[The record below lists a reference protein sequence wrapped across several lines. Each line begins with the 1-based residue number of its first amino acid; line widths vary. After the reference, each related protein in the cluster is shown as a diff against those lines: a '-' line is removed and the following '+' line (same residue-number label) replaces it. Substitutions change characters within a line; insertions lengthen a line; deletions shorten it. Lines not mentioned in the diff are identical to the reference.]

1 MTSHSQTGLSRRRLV
16 QLAAGAGVAGMLP
29 LARPAIAQAKPIK
42 VGLLLPYSGTYA
54 QLGEA
59 ITRAMELYVKQN
71 GGAVAGRAVTF
82 VKLDDES
89 EPPKAPE
96 LTTKLVQGEKVDVL
110 VGTVHSGVAMAMS
123 KIAREDG
130 LPTLIP
136 NAGADQLTRSLCAK
150 NIFRTSFGNGQ
161 VGLATGRSMLEAG
174 IKKAVSFTW
183 KYAAG
188 DESVGGF
195 RESFVAGGGQVV
207 KDITVP
213 FPSVEFQ
220 SALAEI
226 ASLKPDAVYS
236 FFAGGG
242 ALKFIKDYAAAGLNK
257 SIPLWGAGFLTD
269 GVEQAAGSA
278 GDGVKTV
285 LHYADDLDNP
295 ENKAFRAAFE
305 AAYKTPADVY
315 AVQGWDTMQLLALGL
330 NAVGGDVAKRDALF
344 GAMSKASFKS
354 PRGPFRLS
362 AANNPIQNFYLRE
375 LKGGKNVLVKT
386 VATDFADPGTGCR
399 LAS

>member
-1 MTSHSQTGLSRRRLV
+1 MHQTLSRRRL
-16 QLAAGAGVAGMLP
+16 LALAGAGTATLALP
-29 LARPAIAQAKPIK
+29 FPRPALAQAKAIK
-42 VGLLLPYSGTYA
+42 VGVMLPYSGTYA

-59 ITRAMELYVKQN
+59 ITRAMELYIKQQ
-71 GGAVAGRAVTF
+71 GGTLGGRAIDF
-82 VKLDDES
+82 VKVDDES

-96 LTTKLVQGEKVDVL
+96 LATKLIQGEKVDVII
-110 VGTVHSGVAMAMS
+110 GTVHSGVAMGMA
-123 KIAREDG
+123 KIAREAG
-130 LPTLIP
+130 TPMLIP
-136 NAGADQLTRSLCAK
+136 NAGVNALTRQLCSK
-150 NIFRTSFGNGQ
+150 EIFRASFGNSQ
-161 VGLATGRSMLEAG
+161 VGLATGKAMVDAG

-195 RESFVAGGGQVV
+195 AESFKAGGGEVI

-220 SALAEI
+220 SAIAEI

-236 FFAGGG
+236 FMAGGG
-242 ALKFIKDYAAAGLNK
+242 AAKFIKDYAAANLK
-257 SIPLWGAGFLTD
+257 ASIQLWGPGFLTD
-269 GVEQAAGSA
+269 GVEQAVGAA

-305 AAYKTPADVY
+305 AAYKVPADVY
-315 AVQGWDTMQLLALGL
+315 AVQGWDTAQLLDIGL
-330 NAVGGDVAKRDALF
+330 KAVGGDISKRDAF
-344 GAMSKASFKS
+344 EDAMGKASFKS

-362 AANNPIQNFYLRE
+362 ASHNPIQNFYLRE
-375 LKGGKNVLVKT
+375 LKGGKNVLVKA
-386 VATDFADPGTGCR
+386 VATDFSDPMTGCK

>member
-1 MTSHSQTGLSRRRLV
+1 MTNRISRRRALE
-16 QLAAGAGVAGMLP
+16 LAAGASAIS
-29 LARPAIAQAKPIK
+29 LASPFIRPSYAQARPIK

-59 ITRAMELYVKQN
+59 ITRAMELYLKQQ
-71 GGAVAGRAVTF
+71 GGTLAGRSITF
-82 VKLDDES
+82 VKVDDES

-96 LTTKLVQGEKVDVL
+96 LTTKLVQGEKVNIL
-110 VGTVHSGVAMAMS
+110 CGTVHSGVAMGMA
-123 KIAREDG
+123 KIAREAG
-130 LPTLIP
+130 ITTLIP
-136 NAGADQLTRSLCAK
+136 NAGVNALTRELCSK
-150 NIFRTSFGNGQ
+150 NIFRTSFGNSQ
-161 VGLATGRSMLEAG
+161 VGLATGKAMIDAG
-174 IKKAVSFTW
+174 IKKVVSFTW
-183 KYAAG
+183 KYGAG

-195 RESFVAGGGQVV
+195 AESFKAGGGQVI

-213 FPSVEFQ
+213 FPNVEFQ

-242 ALKFIKDYAAAGLNK
+242 AAKFIKDYAAANLK
-257 SIPLWGAGFLTD
+257 ASIPLWGAGFLTD
-269 GVEQAAGSA
+269 GVEQAVGAA

-285 LHYADDLDNP
+285 LHYADDLDNA
-295 ENKAFRAAFE
+295 ENKAFRSAFE

-315 AVQGWDTMQLLALGL
+315 AVQGWDTMQLLDIGL
-330 NAVGGDVAKRDALF
+330 KVAGGDVAKQDVLHA
-344 GAMSKASFKS
+344 AMEKASFKS

-362 AANNPIQNFYLRE
+362 ASHNPIQNFYLRE

-386 VATDFADPGTGCR
+386 VATDFSDPTTGCK
-399 LAS
+399 LSS

>member
-1 MTSHSQTGLSRRRLV
+1 MTNRISRRRVLE
-16 QLAAGAGVAGMLP
+16 LAAGASAIS
-29 LARPAIAQAKPIK
+29 LASPFIRPSFAQSGPIK

-59 ITRAMELYVKQN
+59 ITRAMELYLKQH
-71 GGAVAGRAVTF
+71 GGKLAGREIVF
-82 VKLDDES
+82 VKVDDES

-96 LTTKLVQGEKVDVL
+96 LTTKLVQGEKVNIL
-110 VGTVHSGVAMAMS
+110 CGTVHSGVAMGMA
-123 KIAREDG
+123 KIAREVG
-130 LPTLIP
+130 ITTLIP
-136 NAGADQLTRSLCAK
+136 NAGVNALTRELCAK
-150 NIFRTSFGNGQ
+150 NIFRTSFGNSQ
-161 VGLATGRSMLEAG
+161 VGLATGKAMIDAG

-183 KYAAG
+183 KYGAG

-195 RESFVAGGGQVV
+195 AQTFKEGGGQVI

-236 FFAGGG
+236 FLAGGG
-242 ALKFIKDYAAAGLNK
+242 AAKFIKDYAGANLKA

-269 GVEQAAGSA
+269 GVEQAVGAA

-295 ENKAFRAAFE
+295 DNKAFRATFE

-315 AVQGWDTMQLLALGL
+315 AVQGWDTMQLLDVGL
-330 NAVGGDVAKRDALF
+330 KAVGGDVAKQDALHA
-344 GAMSKASFKS
+344 AMEKASFKS

-362 AANNPIQNFYLRE
+362 ASHNPIQNFYLRE

-386 VATDFADPGTGCR
+386 VATDFSDPTTGCK
-399 LAS
+399 LSS

>member
-1 MTSHSQTGLSRRRLV
+1 MTAKTADLSRRQVLT
-16 QLAAGAGVAGMLP
+16 LAAGAGALSVAGP
-29 LARPAIAQAKPIK
+29 LARPAFAQTQAIK

-59 ITRAMELYVKQN
+59 ITRAMELYVKQQ
-71 GGAVAGRAVTF
+71 GGKLAGREITF
-82 VKLDDES
+82 IKLDDES

-110 VGTVHSGVAMAMS
+110 MGSVHSGVAMAMS
-123 KIAREDG
+123 KIAREEG
-130 LPTLIP
+130 VPTIIP
-136 NAGADQLTRSLCAK
+136 NAGANILTRQLCAK
-150 NIFRTSFGNGQ
+150 NIFRSSFTNGQ
-161 VGLATGRSMLEAG
+161 VGLATGKAMADAG
-174 IKKAVSFTW
+174 IKKVVTFTW

-195 RESFVAGGGQVV
+195 KDTFTKGGGEVV

-242 ALKFIKDYAAAGLNK
+242 AVKYIKDYAAANLK
-257 SIPLWGAGFLTD
+257 ASIPLWGAGFLTD
-269 GVEQAAGSA
+269 GVEKAVGSA
-278 GDGVKTV
+278 GDGVMTV
-285 LHYADDLDNP
+285 LHYADDVNNP
-295 ENKAFRAAFE
+295 ENKAFRAAFQD
-305 AAYKTPADVY
+305 AFKADADVY
-315 AVQGWDTMQLLALGL
+315 AVQGWDAMQLLDAGL
-330 NAVGGDVAKRDALF
+330 KAVGGDVSKRDALNA
-344 GAMSKASFKS
+344 AMAKAEFKS
-354 PRGPFRLS
+354 PRGPFKLS
-362 AANNPIQNFYLRE
+362 ASHNPIQNMYLRE

-386 VATDFADPGTGCR
+386 AAESFADPGTGCK

>member
-1 MTSHSQTGLSRRRLV
+1 MGSELKLSRRRL
-16 QLAAGAGVAGMLP
+16 LTIAAGASAATMFTP
-29 LARPAIAQAKPIK
+29 FPRPAFAQAKPIK
-42 VGLLLPYSGTYA
+42 IGLLLPYSGTYA

-59 ITRAMELYVKQN
+59 ITRAMELYVKQQ
-71 GGAVAGRAVTF
+71 GGTLAGRSISF

-89 EPPKAPE
+89 DPPKAPE

-130 LPTLIP
+130 VPTIIP
-136 NAGADQLTRSLCAK
+136 NAGANDLTRALCAK
-150 NIFRTSFGNGQ
+150 NIFRTSFGNSQ
-161 VGLATGRSMLEAG
+161 VGLATGKAMLDEG
-174 IKKAVSFTW
+174 IKRAVSFTW

-195 RESFVAGGGQVV
+195 RETFTKGGGQVL

-213 FPSVEFQ
+213 FPNVEFQ

-242 ALKFIKDYAAAGLNK
+242 ALKYIKDYAAAGLK
-257 SIPLWGAGFLTD
+257 ERIPLWGPGFLTD
-269 GVEQAAGSA
+269 GVEQAAGAA

-295 ENKAFRAAFE
+295 ENKAFRTAFQNE
-305 AAYKTPADVY
+305 YKIPPDVY
-315 AVQGWDTMQLLALGL
+315 AVQGWDTMQLLDAGL
-330 NAVGGDVAKRDALF
+330 KAVGGDVAKRDALNA
-344 GAMSKASFKS
+344 AMSKASFKS

-362 AANNPIQNFYLRE
+362 TSHNPIHNFYLRE
-375 LKGGKNVLVKT
+375 LRGGKNVLVKT
-386 VATDFADPGTGCR
+386 VATDFADPTTGCR